1 MASVNGSRLQ
11 FSCRNET
18 LIFSATSVW
27 RVLSCKSRA
36 NLRLS
41 SSCTL
46 RSLWERLC
54 NSAVRSKITDSS
66 WAWESASCL
75 ECFEVV
81 HIGPPGSGGDTNDSF
96 VQSSRIVPLSAPGIW
111 SKVHTRDEMRTLSQ
125 SVGSRTHRSA
135 VDRLHH
141 PRA

>member
-27 RVLSCKSRA
+27 PVLSCKSRA
-36 NLRLS
+36 NLRFS
-41 SSCTL
+41 SSCTF
-46 RSLWERLC
+46 RSLWESLC

-75 ECFEVV
+75 ECFEIV
-81 HIGPPGSGGDTNDSF
+81 HISPPGSGGGHERF
-96 VQSSRIVPLSAPGIW
+96 SRSEFLDCAIERFRNLVKSA
-111 SKVHTRDEMRTLSQ
+111 HARRDEDAEPDRWLYLRKAPMR
-125 SVGSRTHRSA
+125 R
-135 VDRLHH
+135 
-141 PRA
+141 